1 MTIIYYMEEAL
12 KEDIATLNTDWEAI
26 RNQFPV
32 LKREIKGN
40 PLVYL
45 DNGASSQMPQRV
57 IDRINDY
64 HSNEHANVHRGIHT
78 LSQEGTDAYEAA
90 RTKVKDFINARHL
103 EEIIYTTGTT
113 DSINLVANS
122 YGRKHFREGDEII
135 LSAMEHH
142 ANIVPWQMVAEETGA
157 KIKVIPMTDEGE
169 LVMEEFHNLLSDRTK
184 MVGVLHV
191 SNALGTI
198 NPVEEIIDAA
208 HAKDIPVLVDGAQA
222 VPHAVVDVQKLD
234 ADFYAFSAHK
244 MCGPTGFGI
253 LYGKKEL
260 LEDMPPYRGGG
271 DMIDKVTFEKTTWND
286 LPHKFEAGTPPIA
299 AGVGFAETID
309 FLNEVGMENIAAREN
324 ELLNYATNELSKID
338 GLKIVG
344 NAKNKASVISFLLE
358 GIHPTDAGTILDQK
372 GIAVRTGHHC
382 AQPIMDY
389 FNIPGTARAS
399 ISFYNNK
406 EDIDRLVEGIKYVKE
421 FF

>member
-1 MTIIYYMEEAL
+1 MEEAL
-12 KEDIATLNTDWEAI
+12 KQDTATLTTDWKAI

-78 LSQEGTDAYEAA
+78 LSQEGTDAFEAA

-169 LVMEEFHNLLSDRTK
+169 LVMEEFHNLLSERTK

-191 SNALGTI
+191 SNALGTV
-198 NPVEEIIDAA
+198 NPVEEIIEAA
-208 HAKDIPVLVDGAQA
+208 HANDIPVLIDGAQA

-234 ADFYAFSAHK
+234 VDFYAFSAHK

-309 FLNEVGMENIAAREN
+309 FLNEVGMENIAAREQ
-324 ELLNYATNELSKID
+324 ELLDYATAELSKID

-344 NAKNKASVISFLLE
+344 TAKNKASVISFLLE

-382 AQPIMDY
+382 AQPIMDH

-406 EDIDRLVEGIKYVKE
+406 EDVDRLVEGIKYVKE